1 VEWGF
6 APDGG
11 RGAAAGAAGFPAVN
25 VSETAD
31 AIVIEAELPGVIA
44 ADLDVSVAGDELVIR
59 GRRPSREEPA
69 ETTAGERPNWLR
81 RERGTGDFERRIELP
96 VGVDPAKVEAKLS
109 DGVLMLSCT
118 KAAECQPHKIE
129 IRS

>member
-1 VEWGF
+1 
-6 APDGG
+6 
-11 RGAAAGAAGFPAVN
+11 
-25 VSETAD
+25 
-31 AIVIEAELPGVIA
+31 
-44 ADLDVSVAGDELVIR
+44 
-59 GRRPSREEPA
+59 
-69 ETTAGERPNWLR
+69 
-81 RERGTGDFERRIELP
+81 